1 MARRVMRDQTRNG
14 VVEVGPMGDERAA
27 AADGL
32 PDLVVCASG
41 NLALVYFG
49 IGEERLSREQID
61 AAYPGL
67 VDDLVAHDG
76 IGLVLVRTERDG
88 SVVLGRSGSVRV
100 TDGTVTG
107 DDPLARYGPMGILHF
122 RRLDEIAHVGDLA
135 LVSRM
140 DEGTDEVAAFEELI
154 GSHGGLGGWQ
164 TQATL
169 VYPSEW
175 PEPDGPLIGAPAVH
189 RQLKA
194 WIAAL
199 RSPAPGGGSA

>member
-1 MARRVMRDQTRNG
+1 MARRAMRDQTRNG
-14 VVEVGPMGDERAA
+14 IVEVGRMGEERAA
-27 AADGL
+27 AAAEAL

-49 IGEERLSREQID
+49 IGEERLTREQID
-61 AAYPGL
+61 EAYPGL

-76 IGLVLVRTERDG
+76 VGLVLVKTEREGSVVFGRDG
-88 SVVLGRSGSVRV
+88 SHRV
-100 TDGTVTG
+100 ADGAVTG
-107 DDPLARYGPMGILHF
+107 DDPLARYGPMGIAHF

-135 LVSRM
+135 LISRM

-164 TQATL
+164 TRATL
-169 VYPSEW
+169 VYPAAW
-175 PEPDGPLIGAPAVH
+175 PEPGPLVGAPAVH

-199 RSPAPGGGSA
+199 APKGDAA